1 MKMKRVYIAGKLN
14 DDACGYIKNLH
25 RMIEAARE
33 VRRAGFAVYVPGN
46 DFLEGL
52 VAGDFDYSEYFDN
65 SQPWLAASDAVFLT
79 PGWETSEGTKREIE
93 YARLLNIPVFDDLA
107 QMQNSLEEL

>member
-1 MKMKRVYIAGKLN
+1 MKRVYVAGKLN

-25 RMIEAARE
+25 RMIQTARE

-52 VAGDFDYSEYFDN
+52 VAGNFDYSEFFDN

-79 PGWETSEGTKREIE
+79 PGWEESAGTKREIE
-93 YARLLNIPVFDDLA
+93 YANSLGIPVYE
-107 QMQNSLEEL
+107 NLEEMIEKLQ